1 MEADGTVVDEF
12 KDTVRSLVKWVIVL
26 VILVLAFGCAGAVY
40 AVWDKAETRQDVAEI
55 NGALCTFKGDLVVRV
70 QSAEQ
75 FLKDHPDGLEGI
87 SAESIQQSIDNQ
99 QRTINSL
106 SQLNC

>member
-1 MEADGTVVDEF
+1 MAADGTVADEF
-12 KDTVRSLVKWVIVL
+12 NDTVRALVRWVIALVLTVL
-26 VILVLAFGCAGAVY
+26 VLGGAAVVY
-40 AVWDKAETRQDVAEI
+40 AVQDKAETRQDVAEI
-55 NGALCTFKGDLVVRV
+55 NGALCTLKGDLVVRV
-70 QSAEQ
+70 QAAEQ
-75 FLKDHPDGLEGI
+75 FLKDHPDGLHGI